1 MNSQKSMTSLL
12 IAIFLIALNL
22 RPAIT
27 SIGPL
32 LDTIRNDLNL
42 TNSEVSLLTA
52 VPVICMGLFA
62 PLAVHWLN
70 KFGQRRGISLLIV
83 LIGVLTLLRAWLNDY
98 VSLLVTAF
106 VIGVA
111 IAIIGPIL
119 SSLIKEKFPTRT
131 ASAIGIYSLGMGA
144 GATLSAGLT
153 GILYVKIGEEWEYA
167 LAFWSSL
174 ALLAYLVWVVAM
186 KPEKEIA
193 VPIERENVTASFRS
207 PWTNTRAW
215 LILLFF
221 GFQASL
227 FFSLTTWLASA
238 ASELGFNVVEA
249 GSVIS
254 VLTVAQIVTNI
265 FIPLL
270 LEKFPIRSFW
280 IYSALIIG
288 TIGIVLLLTGN
299 MTLIWPAAILLG
311 FTLGVLFP
319 LALLLPL
326 DETTDAIEA
335 NAWTAMVQT
344 GGFIMG
350 GLVPLA
356 IGILYDW
363 SGTHQMTFF
372 VLLAL
377 IIGMFIVTVL
387 LNKGHVKESI

>member
-70 KFGQRRGISLLIV
+70 KFGQRKGISLLIV

-193 VPIERENVTASFRS
+193 VPIERENVTVSFRS

>member
-1 MNSQKSMTSLL
+1 MTSQKSTTSLL
-12 IAIFLIALNL
+12 LAIFLIALNL
-22 RPAIT
+22 RPAVT

-32 LDTIRNDLNL
+32 LETIKKDLNL
-42 TNSEVSLLTA
+42 SNSEVSLLTA
-52 VPVICMGLFA
+52 IPVICMGLFA

-70 KFGQRRGISLLIV
+70 KFGQRLGISLLIGV
-83 LIGVLTLLRAWLNDY
+83 IGTLTLLRAWLHDY

-106 VIGVA
+106 IIGVA

-119 SSLIKEKFPTRT
+119 SSLVKEKFPTRM

-153 GILYVKIGEEWEYA
+153 GVLYVWIGEQWEFA

-174 ALLAYLVWVVAM
+174 ALLAYLVWFVAM
-186 KPEKEIA
+186 TPHQ
-193 VPIERENVTASFRS
+193 ERKVLTEQQQASFRT
-207 PWTNTRAW
+207 PWTNRRAW

-227 FFSLTTWLASA
+227 FFSLTTWLAPA
-238 ASELGFNVVEA
+238 ASELGFSVIEA

-254 VLTVAQIVTNI
+254 VLTVSQIIANI
-265 FIPLL
+265 SIPLL
-270 LEKFPIRSFW
+270 LEKFSNRSFW
-280 IYSALIIG
+280 IYFSLFIG
-288 TIGIVLLLTGN
+288 TLGISLLLTGN
-299 MTLIWPAAILLG
+299 VSLIWPASILLG
-311 FTLGVLFP
+311 FTLGGLFP

-326 DETTDAIEA
+326 DETTDAKEA

-356 IGILYDW
+356 IGILYDY
-363 SGTHQMTFF
+363 SGTHQLTYYVML
-372 VLLAL
+372 VL
-377 IIGMFIVTVL
+377 IVGMFVVTLL
-387 LNKGHVKESI
+387 LNKKEALQTQG

>member
-1 MNSQKSMTSLL
+1 MTSQKSTTSLL
-12 IAIFLIALNL
+12 LAIFLIALNL
-22 RPAIT
+22 RPAVT

-32 LDTIRNDLNL
+32 LETIKKDLNL
-42 TNSEVSLLTA
+42 SNSEVSLLTA
-52 VPVICMGLFA
+52 IPVICMGLFA

-70 KFGQRRGISLLIV
+70 KFGQRLGISLLIGV
-83 LIGVLTLLRAWLNDY
+83 IGTLTLLRAWFHDY

-106 VIGVA
+106 IIGVA

-119 SSLIKEKFPTRT
+119 SSLVKEKFPTRM

-153 GILYVKIGEEWEYA
+153 GVLYVWIGEQWEFA

-174 ALLAYLVWVVAM
+174 ALLAYLVWFVAM
-186 KPEKEIA
+186 TPHQ
-193 VPIERENVTASFRS
+193 ERKVLTEQQQASFRT
-207 PWTNTRAW
+207 PWTNRRAW

-238 ASELGFNVVEA
+238 ASELGFSVIEA

-254 VLTVAQIVTNI
+254 VLTVSQIIANI
-265 FIPLL
+265 SIPLL
-270 LEKFPIRSFW
+270 LEKFSNRSFW
-280 IYSALIIG
+280 IYFSLFIG
-288 TIGIVLLLTGN
+288 TLGISLLLTGN
-299 MTLIWPAAILLG
+299 VSLIWPASILLG
-311 FTLGVLFP
+311 FTLGGLFP

-326 DETTDAIEA
+326 DETTDAKEA

-356 IGILYDW
+356 IGILYDY
-363 SGTHQMTFF
+363 SGTHQLTYYVML
-372 VLLAL
+372 VL
-377 IIGMFIVTVL
+377 IVGMFVVTLL
-387 LNKGHVKESI
+387 LNKKEALQTQG